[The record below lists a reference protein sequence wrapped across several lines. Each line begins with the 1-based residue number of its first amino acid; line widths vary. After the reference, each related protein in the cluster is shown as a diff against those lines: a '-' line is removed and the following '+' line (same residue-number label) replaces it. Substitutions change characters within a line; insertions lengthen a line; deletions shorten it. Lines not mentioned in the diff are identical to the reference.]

1 MQFQKDQL
9 CMRYLPKLKNKIEG
23 PSLNTQ
29 SVPDKD
35 ALKRILANIEDHEKI
50 YEEKSLF
57 PLGELSVF
65 GPLFRSVELPSS
77 MWTSSI
83 DYVLCFKLHF
93 WPDCASHWFNEKHD
107 WISDTV
113 LRNIKES
120 GYHLVA
126 KPIRPKTDLQPANEW
141 RISFSIAEKVLS
153 GELTSFQKKC
163 YLVAKTIFYKNFKSL
178 TDDKTGRHLP
188 SYTLKT
194 VKFRLQ
200 DSVNMNKWQQYQTG
214 DNLLEVVSRY
224 YQELANSLRSGNL
237 PCYFIKEMNILH
249 GFSEAF
255 LKKCAEAAERISS
268 DPTNFV
274 ECWDLQQVIK
284 LKEILSKINLHPDQ
298 ARNNGAEELFYY
310 DFNLWLDNIRE
321 IHCNLLMEPDSHI
334 WL

>member
-1 MQFQKDQL
+1 M
-9 CMRYLPKLKNKIEG
+9 
-23 PSLNTQ
+23 
-29 SVPDKD
+29 
-35 ALKRILANIEDHEKI
+35 
-50 YEEKSLF
+50 
-57 PLGELSVF
+57 GELSVF

-120 GYHLVA
+120 GCHLVA

-163 YLVAKTIFYKNFKSL
+163 YLVTKTIFYKNFKSL

-200 DSVNMNKWQQYQTG
+200 DSVDMNKWQQYQTG

-255 LKKCAEAAERISS
+255 LKKCAEVAERISS

-274 ECWDLQQVIK
+274 EC
-284 LKEILSKINLHPDQ
+284 
-298 ARNNGAEELFYY
+298 
-310 DFNLWLDNIRE
+310 
-321 IHCNLLMEPDSHI
+321 
-334 WL
+334 